1 MTRCTAREE
10 HGRRKVGRFKLS
22 LSKKKK
28 KPQFS
33 ITNCLR
39 KNENPIE
46 EKEKRAIRSI
56 GGESGMHNIIEAR
69 EKRHFKEDNIIV
81 KESKA
86 IGSIIGRNI

>member
-1 MTRCTAREE
+1 MSVR
-10 HGRRKVGRFKLS
+10 
-22 LSKKKK
+22 KK

-69 EKRHFKEDNIIV
+69 EKRHFKEDNVIV

-86 IGSIIGRNI
+86 IGSITGRNV